1 MEDIL
6 YIIRKNELFVP
17 DGESDLRRRIPD
29 DARGF
34 DELRSVKKGMERAR
48 DFVQVLMA
56 ENIVGDGGRPEDQN
70 ER

>member
-17 DGESDLRRRIPD
+17 NGESDLRRRIPD
-29 DARGF
+29 DARGL
-34 DELRSVKKGMERAR
+34 DGLRSVEKGMERAR
-48 DFVQVLMA
+48 DFVHMLMA
-56 ENIVGDGGRPEDQN
+56 ENVVGDRGHAEDQD